1 MKQILITGANRGIG
15 LEMTRQFV
23 QRGDF
28 VFAGCRQPEQADD
41 LQALSREFPQQLSI
55 VALDVVDDDSVAV
68 AKTAVSSQTNH
79 LDILVNNAGINISG
93 DRLDSNQPAILE
105 RTLQV
110 NTIGPMRVI
119 TQFVDLLRRGTDAKL
134 INISSQLGS
143 LAAMEQ
149 RRWGSYSY
157 NSSKAALN
165 MLTRHLAHDL
175 RSDGITVITMHPGW
189 VQTDMGGKNAA
200 VSVPDSARGI
210 VRVID
215 NLTLADTNKFYIY
228 TGEEHRW

>member
-41 LQALSREFPQQLSI
+41 LQALSRKFPQQLSI
-55 VALDVVDDDSVAV
+55 VALDVVNDDSVAV

-79 LDILVNNAGINISG
+79 LDILINNAGINISG

-149 RRWGSYSY
+149 RRAVCRSGH
-157 NSSKAALN
+157 
-165 MLTRHLAHDL
+165 RLA
-175 RSDGITVITMHPGW
+175 R
-189 VQTDMGGKNAA
+189 
-200 VSVPDSARGI
+200 
-210 VRVID
+210 
-215 NLTLADTNKFYIY
+215 
-228 TGEEHRW
+228 